1 MEIIELYDENGNL
14 QKFKLLD
21 TFGMDEDDY
30 AVLLPVNEPD
40 SLTYILRIEYLD
52 NGELSLIGI
61 EDQNELNAAVD
72 IYENL
77 KNEKMQ

>member
-30 AVLLPVNEPD
+30 VVLIPVDESD
-40 SLTYILRIEYLD
+40 DLTYILRIEYANND
-52 NGELSLIGI
+52 ELNLVGI

-72 IYENL
+72 IYEKL
-77 KNEKMQ
+77 KNEKIQ

>member
-40 SLTYILRIEYLD
+40 SLTYILRIEYLN

>member
-40 SLTYILRIEYLD
+40 NLTYILRIEYLD

>member
-1 MEIIELYDENGNL
+1 VEIIELYDENGNL

-30 AVLLPVNEPD
+30 VVLIPVDESD
-40 SLTYILRIEYLD
+40 DLTYILRIEYANND
-52 NGELSLIGI
+52 ELNLVGI

-72 IYENL
+72 IYEKL
-77 KNEKMQ
+77 KNEKIQ

>member
-1 MEIIELYDENGNL
+1 MEIIELYDENGKL

-52 NGELSLIGI
+52 NGELNLIGI
-61 EDQNELNAAVD
+61 EDENELNAAVD